1 MTASRTDAGSTNAVD
16 ALRSDYDQTPYV
28 SNSFPQSAPGTLAA
42 VAHLFGLAPA
52 DVGTARVLE
61 IGCAAGGNIRPFAAT
76 HPDAEVVGI
85 DLSEVQIA
93 QGRARVA
100 ALGLENMQ
108 LIAGD
113 IARLDLTSL
122 GRFDYVIAHGVY
134 SWVPDDVAEALLA
147 MIRATLSADG
157 VAYLSYNCYP
167 GWKAKEIVRDAML
180 LAGGG
185 SQTPGEKVRQARG
198 MADFLEEVV
207 PAGGV
212 MASILAEW
220 RASDDGFGDSYL
232 LHDELEAF
240 NTPRYFYEVLARTS
254 AHGLTYLGEARPE
267 VMIPANH
274 GPKVAEYLAAHCGG
288 AQVLVEQYL
297 DFVTNRTFRQSLFV
311 HAERAQQIS
320 YDPDADR
327 FRRLH
332 LAATVPP
339 LDGPTRLDTSRQEFQ
354 QADGATL
361 FTNAPAIKAALDA
374 LTERWPWTLS
384 HDELV
389 ATVRERLIAAG
400 EHPSADL
407 PAHIDD
413 LTSVL
418 VMQGQAHY
426 RLDPVLPE
434 PAGEPVR
441 IDESARRMA
450 ELTQLDEDGSTF
462 NPWHETVPLEPLDR
476 LLLPLLDGSRDDAQL
491 VEALLTA
498 GAGTREALV
507 EHVHTMRQRL
517 SEMKLLRR
525 G

>member
-1 MTASRTDAGSTNAVD
+1 MTDASHDPIG
-16 ALRSDYDQTPYV
+16 ALRADYDETPYV

-42 VAHLFGLAPA
+42 VAHLFGLEPPA
-52 DVGTARVLE
+52 VASARVLE
-61 IGCAAGGNIRPFAAT
+61 IGCAAGGNILPFAAT
-76 HPDAEVVGI
+76 HPGAEVVGI
-85 DLSEVQIA
+85 DLSQVQIEA
-93 QGRARVA
+93 GQARVQ
-100 ALGLENMQ
+100 ALGIENMQ
-108 LIAGD
+108 LIAAD
-113 IARLDLTSL
+113 IARIDLAAL

-147 MIRATLSADG
+147 TVRGTLSADG

-180 LAGGG
+180 LASGGT
-185 SQTPGEKVRQARG
+185 QTPSEKVAHARG
-198 MADFLEEVV
+198 MADFLEDVV

-212 MASILAEW
+212 MASVLAEW

-232 LHDELEAF
+232 LHDELETF
-240 NTPRYFYEVLARTS
+240 NTPRYFYEVLARTNG
-254 AHGLTYLGEARPE
+254 HGLAYLGEARPE

-274 GPKVAEYLAAHCGG
+274 GPKVAEYLAAHGVT

-320 YDPDADR
+320 YSPGADR

-332 LAATVPP
+332 VAASVPP

-374 LTERWPWTLS
+374 LTQRWPWTLS

-389 ATVRERLIAAG
+389 GAVGDRLVAAG
-400 EHPSADL
+400 SEPSADL
-407 PAHIDD
+407 AAHIDD

-426 RLDPVLPE
+426 RLDPVRPD
-434 PAGEPVR
+434 PAGTPAKVDEPM
-441 IDESARRMA
+441 RRMA
-450 ELTQLDEDGSTF
+450 ELTRLDDDACTF
-462 NPWHETVPLEPLDR
+462 NRWHETVPLEPLDR
-476 LLLPLLDGSRDDAQL
+476 LLVPLLDGSRDDDQL
-491 VEALLTA
+491 VEELVAA
-498 GAGTREALV
+498 GAGTRDVVA
-507 EHVHTMRQRL
+507 EHVRTMRDRL
-517 SEMKLLRR
+517 SGLKLLRQD
-525 G
+525 